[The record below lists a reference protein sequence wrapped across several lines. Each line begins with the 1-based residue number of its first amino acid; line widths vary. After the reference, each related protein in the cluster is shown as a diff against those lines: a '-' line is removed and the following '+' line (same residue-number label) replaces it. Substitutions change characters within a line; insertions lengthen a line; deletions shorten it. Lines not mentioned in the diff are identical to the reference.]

1 MEKLKRWG
9 VIGPDAVLYHA
20 ALFALASIA
29 WTGALDGVN
38 WYWVIAIGFF
48 GAFYGF
54 VRAKLVGSG
63 RLSGGLAII
72 SGLVGTVAV
81 VGFITWLAMW
91 VF

>member
-1 MEKLKRWG
+1 M
-9 VIGPDAVLYHA
+9 D
-20 ALFALASIA
+20 
-29 WTGALDGVN
+29 

-72 SGLVGTVAV
+72 SGLVGTVTF
-81 VGFITWLAMW
+81 VGFIAWLVRW